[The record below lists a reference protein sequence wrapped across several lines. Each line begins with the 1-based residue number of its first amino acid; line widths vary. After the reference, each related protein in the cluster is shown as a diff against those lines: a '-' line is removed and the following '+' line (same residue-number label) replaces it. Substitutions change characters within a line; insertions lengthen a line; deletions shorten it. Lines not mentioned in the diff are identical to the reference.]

1 MLSKLL
7 LTGLTALSLTA
18 CTTLS
23 PQPPQTI
30 KLLPPVEL
38 LQDCPVPQL
47 IGRTNR
53 FLAEGYEARGAAL
66 EACNADKAALRE
78 WANGS

>member
-1 MLSKLL
+1 MLSKLF
-7 LTGLTALSLTA
+7 LTGLIAPFLLA

-23 PQPPQTI
+23 PPPPPPV

-38 LQDCPVPQL
+38 LQDCPVPHL

-53 FLAEGYEARGAAL
+53 FLAEGYEARGTAL
-66 EACNADKAALRE
+66 EACNADKKALRE